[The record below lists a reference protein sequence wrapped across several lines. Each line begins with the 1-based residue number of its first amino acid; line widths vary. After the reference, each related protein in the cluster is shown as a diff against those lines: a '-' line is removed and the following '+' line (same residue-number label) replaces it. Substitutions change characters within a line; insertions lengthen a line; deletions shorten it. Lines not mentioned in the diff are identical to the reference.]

1 MGSLWGCV
9 MTQPGA
15 KDTGVSAQHLVT
27 VVGWFVWYRE
37 EAEPAIMTTARTFLG
52 SFFFLFLPYV
62 YL

>member
-1 MGSLWGCV
+1 
-9 MTQPGA
+9 MTRPGA